1 MKETYNIPTLP
12 LSYDLETKAVMR
24 QLNSANK
31 RLAELKGIAHT
42 IPNENILINTLVLQ
56 EACDSSAVENIVTT
70 RDDLYR
76 AELDLKGEIVNVAT
90 KEVMNYR
97 EAMQVGFNVV
107 KRHKLLTLNDIKT
120 IQQKLPNKT
129 AGAIRNK
136 LYRIYGTGD
145 LDKIKGK
152 KEKTQEFKSSN
163 KKWTEEEKQIL
174 EDMIWEGLSIKE
186 IQKYLPNRSIEAI
199 RRKMKRLVE

>member
-76 AELDLKGEIVNVAT
+76 AELDLKGEIVNV
-90 KEVMNYR
+90 V
-97 EAMQVGFNVV
+97 
-107 KRHKLLTLNDIKT
+107 
-120 IQQKLPNKT
+120 
-129 AGAIRNK
+129 
-136 LYRIYGTGD
+136 
-145 LDKIKGK
+145 
-152 KEKTQEFKSSN
+152 SSSF
-163 KKWTEEEKQIL
+163 L
-174 EDMIWEGLSIKE
+174 
-186 IQKYLPNRSIEAI
+186 
-199 RRKMKRLVE
+199 